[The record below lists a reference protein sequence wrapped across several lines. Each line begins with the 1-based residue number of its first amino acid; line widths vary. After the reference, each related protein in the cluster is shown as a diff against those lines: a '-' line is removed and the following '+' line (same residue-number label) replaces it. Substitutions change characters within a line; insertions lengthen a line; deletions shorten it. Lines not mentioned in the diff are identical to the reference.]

1 MYQPPRISYWAQL
14 GILLGL
20 FGGCTIIGSVV
31 IFGIAALGWHIPLAD
46 IPRAITQPEN
56 ADLVRL
62 AQGTGALVSMGL
74 PALFFAR
81 IVNRFPLRELRFS
94 SRINIKQLIM
104 VVLLV
109 FFALY
114 VSGAL
119 AELNERIPIGDK
131 LARRFKQMEKEYD
144 DQVMVLGHMQN
155 LRDYIY
161 TLFIIAFIP
170 AMVEEMYFRGCM
182 QQLMTGWTKSAFT
195 AILIT
200 SIVFSAVHISYYG
213 FLPRMFLGFMLGY
226 IFYYSGN
233 IWLNILAH
241 FLNNA
246 LVVTQMYILSRQ
258 GKLSADAI
266 NESYPLYW
274 GLVGIVAIIAVFMY
288 FRKES
293 QKLRLQYPDPAP
305 VHFSDDPFA

>member
-1 MYQPPRISYWAQL
+1 M
-14 GILLGL
+14 LGL